1 MTNNHITKENMKERN
16 PNQPQVLVI
25 GGSGS
30 GKTNALFILIKQQND
45 DDYNII
51 DRIYLYVQDPN
62 GANID
67 TFFKNM
73 KKLVQRAWR
82 SKGSCWIFK

>member
-1 MTNNHITKENMKERN
+1 MINNHITKENTKERN
-16 PNQPQVLVI
+16 PNRPQFLVI

-30 GKTNALFILIKQQND
+30 GKTNALFNLTKQQNN
-45 DDYNII
+45 DDYNIT

-73 KKLVQRAWR
+73 KKLVLE
-82 SKGSCWIFK
+82 SMKI

>member
-30 GKTNALFILIKQQND
+30 GKTNA
-45 DDYNII
+45 
-51 DRIYLYVQDPN
+51 
-62 GANID
+62 
-67 TFFKNM
+67 
-73 KKLVQRAWR
+73 
-82 SKGSCWIFK
+82 